1 MTLGIEKGLLVDE
14 SRVIERERS
23 VLGIF
28 SKDIGIDLG
37 TANTL
42 IYVKD
47 KGIVVRE
54 PSVVAID
61 AFTRKVYCVGD
72 EAKKMLGRTPGNLR
86 AVRPLKDGV
95 ISDFEVTEEMLRHFI
110 RKVESRFSLGGPRV
124 VVAVPSGIT
133 KVERRAVEES
143 AYNAGAR
150 SVILLEEP
158 FVAAIG
164 VGLPIDEAAANMIVD
179 IGGGTTEIAIISLSG
194 IVLKRSIRVGGDEM
208 DDAIM
213 NYLKQAYTLVIGQR
227 TAEEIKIRIGSAYPL
242 DEEIS
247 MEVRGQDS
255 VAGLP
260 KMIEITSEEIR
271 DALGGPLKEIADLI
285 RKALELC
292 PAELSSDLVDRGFFL
307 AGGGALLRGLD
318 NYLSEITGLPVLLA
332 EDPLTAV
339 VNGAGMALENIEL
352 LLEYKKATD
361 NLY

>member
-1 MTLGIEKGLLVDE
+1 MRVADSLAHLFIVFGL
-14 SRVIERERS
+14 
-23 VLGIF
+23 F

-54 PSVVAID
+54 PSVVAVD
-61 AFTRKVYCVGD
+61 VFTRKVHQVGD

-95 ISDFEVTEEMLRHFI
+95 ISDFEACEEMLRRFI
-110 RKVESRFSLGGPRV
+110 RKVDSQFSIGGPRV
-124 VVAVPSGIT
+124 VIAVPSGIT

-150 SVILLEEP
+150 SVVLLEEP

-164 VGLPIDEAAANMIVD
+164 AGLPIDEASANMIVD

-208 DDAIM
+208 DDAII
-213 NYLKQAYTLVIGQR
+213 NFLKQKYTLNIGQR
-227 TAEEIKIRIGSAYPL
+227 TAEEIKIRIGSAYKL
-242 DEEIS
+242 DKELK

-260 KMIEITSEEIR
+260 RMVNITSQEIRKALSGTLQEITTM
-271 DALGGPLKEIADLI
+271 I
-285 RKALELC
+285 RKALEIC
-292 PAELSSDLVDRGFFL
+292 PPELSSDLVDRGFFL

-318 NYLSEITGLPVLLA
+318 TYLSEITGLPVLVA

-339 VNGAGMALENIEL
+339 ASGAGIALENVEL
-352 LLEYKKATD
+352 LLEYKKATE
-361 NLY
+361 NMI

>member
-1 MTLGIEKGLLVDE
+1 MFGL
-14 SRVIERERS
+14 
-23 VLGIF
+23 F

-61 AFTRKVYCVGD
+61 VFTRKVHQVGE
-72 EAKKMLGRTPGNLR
+72 EAKRMLGRTPGNLR

-95 ISDFEVTEEMLRHFI
+95 ISDFEACEEMLRRFI
-110 RKVESRFSLGGPRV
+110 RKVDSRYSLGGPRV
-124 VVAVPSGIT
+124 VIAVPSGIT

-164 VGLPIDEAAANMIVD
+164 VGLPIEEAAANMIVD
-179 IGGGTTEIAIISLSG
+179 VGGGTTEIAIISLSG
-194 IVLKRSIRVGGDEM
+194 IVLKKSIRVGGDEM
-208 DDAIM
+208 DDAII
-213 NYLKQAYTLVIGQR
+213 NYLKQAYTLNIGHR
-227 TAEEIKIRIGSAYPL
+227 TAEEIKIRIGSAYRL
-242 DEEIS
+242 DRELK

-260 KMIEITSEEIR
+260 KMIRVTSQEIR
-271 DALGGPLKEIADLI
+271 EALSSTVQEIASMI
-285 RKALELC
+285 RKALETC
-292 PAELSSDLVDRGFFL
+292 PPELSSDLVDRGFFM
-307 AGGGALLRGLD
+307 AGGGALLRGID
-318 NYLSEITGLPVLLA
+318 AYLSEATGLPVLIA

-339 VNGAGMALENIEL
+339 ANGAGIALENVEL
-352 LLEYKKATD
+352 LLEYKKATE
-361 NLY
+361 NMM

>member
-1 MTLGIEKGLLVDE
+1 MFGL
-14 SRVIERERS
+14 
-23 VLGIF
+23 F

-47 KGIVVRE
+47 RGIVVRE

-61 AFTRKVYCVGD
+61 VHTRKVREVGK
-72 EAKKMLGRTPGNLR
+72 EAKKMLGRTPGNMR
-86 AVRPLKDGV
+86 VIRPLKDGV
-95 ISDFEVTEEMLRHFI
+95 ISDFEACEEMLRRFI
-110 RKVESRFSLGGPRV
+110 RKVDSRFSIGGPRV
-124 VVAVPSGIT
+124 VIAVPSGIT

-164 VGLPIDEAAANMIVD
+164 VGLPIEEASANMIVD
-179 IGGGTTEIAIISLSG
+179 VGGGTTEIAIISLSG
-194 IVLKRSIRVGGDEM
+194 IVLKKSIRVGGDEM
-208 DDAIM
+208 DDAILS
-213 NYLKQAYTLVIGQR
+213 YLKQAYTLNIGQR
-227 TAEEIKIRIGSAYPL
+227 TAEEIKIRIGSAYRL
-242 DEEIS
+242 DKELK

-260 KMIEITSEEIR
+260 KMIKVTSQEIR
-271 DALGGPLKEIADLI
+271 EALSSTMQEIAIMI

-292 PAELSSDLVDRGFFL
+292 PPELSSDLVDRGFFM
-307 AGGGALLRGLD
+307 AGGGSLLRGID
-318 NYLSEITGLPVLLA
+318 SYLSETTGLPVLIA

-339 VNGAGMALENIEL
+339 VNGAGIALENVEL
-352 LLEYKKATD
+352 LLEYKKATE
-361 NLY
+361 NIM

>member
-1 MTLGIEKGLLVDE
+1 MFGL
-14 SRVIERERS
+14 
-23 VLGIF
+23 F

-61 AFTRKVYCVGD
+61 VVTRKVRQVGI
-72 EAKKMLGRTPGNLR
+72 EAKKMLGRTPGNMR

-95 ISDFEVTEEMLRHFI
+95 ISDFEACEEMLRRFI
-110 RKVESRFSLGGPRV
+110 RKVDSRFSIGGPRV
-124 VVAVPSGIT
+124 VIAVPSGIT

-164 VGLPIDEAAANMIVD
+164 VGLPIEEASANMIVD
-179 IGGGTTEIAIISLSG
+179 VGGGTTEIAIISLSG
-194 IVLKRSIRVGGDEM
+194 IVLKKSIRVGGDEM
-208 DDAIM
+208 DDAIV
-213 NYLKQAYTLVIGQR
+213 NYLKQAYTLNIGQR
-227 TAEEIKIRIGSAYPL
+227 TAEEIKIRIGSGYRL
-242 DEEIS
+242 DQELK

-260 KMIEITSEEIR
+260 KMIRVTSQEIR
-271 DALGGPLKEIADLI
+271 EALSSTMQEIAIMI

-292 PAELSSDLVDRGFFL
+292 PPELSADLVDRGFFM
-307 AGGGALLRGLD
+307 AGGGSLLRGID
-318 NYLSEITGLPVLLA
+318 TYLSEATGLPVLIA

-339 VNGAGMALENIEL
+339 ANGAGIALENVEL
-352 LLEYKKATD
+352 LLEYKKATE
-361 NLY
+361 NMM

>member
-1 MTLGIEKGLLVDE
+1 MFGL
-14 SRVIERERS
+14 
-23 VLGIF
+23 F

-61 AFTRKVYCVGD
+61 VFTRKVHQVGE
-72 EAKKMLGRTPGNLR
+72 EAKRMLGRTPGNLR

-95 ISDFEVTEEMLRHFI
+95 ISDFEACEEMLRRFI
-110 RKVESRFSLGGPRV
+110 RKVDSRYSLGGPRV
-124 VVAVPSGIT
+124 VIAVPSGIT

-164 VGLPIDEAAANMIVD
+164 VGLPIEEAAANMIVD
-179 IGGGTTEIAIISLSG
+179 VGGGTTEIAIISLSG
-194 IVLKRSIRVGGDEM
+194 IVLKKSIRVGGDEM
-208 DDAIM
+208 DDAII
-213 NYLKQAYTLVIGQR
+213 NYLKQAYTLNIGHR
-227 TAEEIKIRIGSAYPL
+227 TAEEIKIRIGSAYRL
-242 DEEIS
+242 DRELK

-260 KMIEITSEEIR
+260 KMIRVSSQEIR
-271 DALGGPLKEIADLI
+271 EALSSTVQEIASMI
-285 RKALELC
+285 RKALETC
-292 PAELSSDLVDRGFFL
+292 PPELSSDLVDRGFFM
-307 AGGGALLRGLD
+307 AGGGALLRGID
-318 NYLSEITGLPVLLA
+318 AYLSEATGLPVLIA

-339 VNGAGMALENIEL
+339 ANGAGIALENVEL
-352 LLEYKKATD
+352 LLEYKKATE
-361 NLY
+361 NMM

>member
-1 MTLGIEKGLLVDE
+1 MFGL
-14 SRVIERERS
+14 
-23 VLGIF
+23 F

-61 AFTRKVYCVGD
+61 VFTRKVHQVGE
-72 EAKKMLGRTPGNLR
+72 EAKRMLGRTPGNLR

-95 ISDFEVTEEMLRHFI
+95 ISDFEACEEMLRRFI
-110 RKVESRFSLGGPRV
+110 RKVDSRYSLGGPRV
-124 VVAVPSGIT
+124 VIAVPSGIT

-164 VGLPIDEAAANMIVD
+164 VGLPIEEAAANMIVD
-179 IGGGTTEIAIISLSG
+179 VGGGTTEIAIISLSG
-194 IVLKRSIRVGGDEM
+194 IVLKKSIRVGGDEM
-208 DDAIM
+208 DDAII
-213 NYLKQAYTLVIGQR
+213 NYLKQAYTLNIGHR
-227 TAEEIKIRIGSAYPL
+227 TAEEIKIRIGSAYRL
-242 DEEIS
+242 DRELK

-260 KMIEITSEEIR
+260 KMIQVTSQEIR
-271 DALGGPLKEIADLI
+271 EALSSTVQEIAAMI
-285 RKALELC
+285 RKALETC
-292 PAELSSDLVDRGFFL
+292 PPELSSDLVDRGFFM
-307 AGGGALLRGLD
+307 AGGGALLRGID
-318 NYLSEITGLPVLLA
+318 AYLSEATGLPVLVA

-339 VNGAGMALENIEL
+339 ANGTGIALENVEL
-352 LLEYKKATD
+352 LLEYKKATE
-361 NLY
+361 NMM